1 MKVILQN
8 YSRGQTVYHSN
19 LIILKGQLVVDCGD
33 EEQVGNIS
41 SGGTGGGTGTGAVE
55 FEIRH
60 QKNTQQH
67 DEMVV
72 VEETVPHLSC
82 RNRFVAV
89 LWLGHGANKIKFVDK
104 ENGSVFDDFELIYQ
118 ADTSSNEYYIRM
130 LYVTSAKNGGTK
142 CSGTNMQQEIL
153 PKLELGLSLVQTL
166 FAEKLYENGF
176 DKRSFKLTQP
186 YDKIDFPISLGP
198 EEIAQMSTSQ
208 LWEYIAKEIR
218 SREDVWD
225 KRCKYVAFI
234 ANSWKIDYE
243 HHQHSQDSGSAGG
256 TEKLALG
263 GGGLAVIGTSFLD
276 VWPSTA
282 EKILETLFSDKHLWS
297 KELDASAA
305 RFGAVDRY
313 KKLPN
318 FIKIKRRKPICYWL
332 KSIYF
337 WLCFKTFHWTVKQ

>member
-33 EEQVGNIS
+33 EEQAGNIS
-41 SGGTGGGTGTGAVE
+41 SGGAGGTGASTAQ

-60 QKNTQQH
+60 QRNPKQH
-67 DEMVV
+67 DETAV
-72 VEETVPHLSC
+72 VEETVRHLSC
-82 RNRFVAV
+82 RSRFVAV

-104 ENGSVFDDFELIYQ
+104 ENGLVFDDFELIYQ
-118 ADTSSNEYYIRM
+118 SDTSSNEYYIRM
-130 LYVTSAKNGGTK
+130 LYVTSAKNGETK

-166 FAEKLYENGF
+166 FAEKLFENGF

-186 YDKIDFPISLGP
+186 YDKIDFPINLGP

-243 HHQHSQDSGSAGG
+243 HHQHSSQESGSAGG
-256 TEKLALG
+256 TGEKLALG

-276 VWPSTA
+276 VWPSTV
-282 EKILETLFSDKHLWS
+282 EKILETLFSDKNLWS

-313 KKLPN
+313 EKLA
-318 FIKIKRRKPICYWL
+318 ILTKIKRGNLICYWL
-332 KSIYF
+332 K
-337 WLCFKTFHWTVKQ
+337 